1 MGSILEPAEQAM
13 SSVSPISATAF
24 PAGQRDPQPSKVAS
38 ASHPPRATHET
49 ASSTRVTLGHEP
61 SPDYTD
67 RIQRRAR
74 VNVEA
79 VLAGSGHA
87 FHAAGMGNALPGAS
101 VAASQLT
108 YSFSPQVG
116 AGSALDGEAGSA
128 SNEQQQ
134 AAMRAMVYLSSMMRV
149 RFVEVA
155 MGGQISFGGG
165 VLPTGGSGDGGG
177 GGNAAAASADDPGA
191 AVADVSGSESPA
203 PAPAPAYA
211 PASRPGVSAGTGLA

>member
-1 MGSILEPAEQAM
+1 M
-13 SSVSPISATAF
+13 SSVSPMSATAF
-24 PAGQRDPQPSKVAS
+24 AASQRDPQSAKVAS
-38 ASHPPRATHET
+38 TSHPPQAAREP

-67 RIQRRAR
+67 RLQRRAR
-74 VNVEA
+74 INVEA
-79 VLAGSGHA
+79 MVAGSGHA
-87 FHAAGMGNALPGAS
+87 FHAAGLSSALPGAS
-101 VAASQLT
+101 VAATQLT

-128 SNEQQQ
+128 SDEQQQ

-165 VLPTGGSGDGGG
+165 VLPTGGGGG
-177 GGNAAAASADDPGA
+177 GGDSTAGGVADDPGA
-191 AVADVSGSESPA
+191 AVAAGGSAEA
-203 PAPAPAYA
+203 PAPAPTPA
-211 PASRPGVSAGTGLA
+211 PAAAPPPRPAVSAGTGPV